1 MRNDSDRLQWQTE
14 KNYIMNTFHNGLRRI
29 QTDSKTA
36 QQYVLLC
43 LALAVAALIMVSGGS
58 GEDVIS
64 VVFRPFVNF
73 IRVIAWLAECLGVI
87 YLFGY
92 IPHSWSYYD
101 DFSRAG
107 ICNQAHEAP
116 LLVKANRDGNIQ
128 QLTFSLKGCPLEY
141 WEDNRTT
148 IESALNVTVLS
159 ITQGSN
165 NQLFDLRVVAGC
177 NLMGRLIPWADTYMD
192 DSDTKIVLTKEST
205 MKNPPLQQGHDGPR
219 APPLR
224 PYQADTLQRM
234 KSYEGN
240 AALCVI
246 ATGLGKTRIFAEYIR
261 CDVLENDHH
270 ILILSHREELVI
282 QPLEYLKGLP
292 CGIEQGTTHAH
303 GEPII
308 SASVQSLV
316 GRLDKYNPYSIDTII
331 IDEAH
336 HSAAPTYRKIF
347 EYFKNAVRFGFT
359 ATAIRGDGVGLDVAF
374 DDILCE
380 YNTLYG
386 IEHGYL
392 SPIEACQ
399 VNLKYDLGTVQYRED
414 TGDYD
419 AADIARVMS
428 GTAAGIAEAY
438 TSNARG
444 QTIIFAPSI
453 EEGKNVTAL
462 LNSQHGA
469 STAAFIDG
477 TTQNRGRLLEAYRLG
492 LIKVLVCYAVLTEG
506 VDLPMTETVLLAR
519 PVATTNVGL
528 YAQMV
533 GRGLR
538 LHPGKSACKIIDC
551 VGISRMP
558 ICTAATLI
566 GEEPLAPKPKKEQVE
581 KLPEETEP
589 IKVLTGA
596 DIPDTWIQNQK
607 EVDIM
612 ALGEGVTTHDVA
624 WITLKDGGYI
634 LPIPTVTYRISKP
647 LTNGMVY
654 LRKNKACS
662 KSAVPLQFALDY
674 VYQDLKQKHA
684 KYQHIWD
691 KKQRYKWDRQ
701 PITNEQIALIH
712 KLAPDY
718 KIDTHKMTRGDA
730 SRAIQLLTYKPEEWT
745 PQTTPSEVQDD
756 AKKSP

>member
-177 NLMGRLIPWADTYMD
+177 NLMGRLIPWADT
-192 DSDTKIVLTKEST
+192 
-205 MKNPPLQQGHDGPR
+205 
-219 APPLR
+219 
-224 PYQADTLQRM
+224 
-234 KSYEGN
+234 
-240 AALCVI
+240 
-246 ATGLGKTRIFAEYIR
+246 
-261 CDVLENDHH
+261 
-270 ILILSHREELVI
+270 
-282 QPLEYLKGLP
+282 
-292 CGIEQGTTHAH
+292 
-303 GEPII
+303 
-308 SASVQSLV
+308 
-316 GRLDKYNPYSIDTII
+316 
-331 IDEAH
+331 
-336 HSAAPTYRKIF
+336 
-347 EYFKNAVRFGFT
+347 
-359 ATAIRGDGVGLDVAF
+359 
-374 DDILCE
+374 
-380 YNTLYG
+380 
-386 IEHGYL
+386 
-392 SPIEACQ
+392 
-399 VNLKYDLGTVQYRED
+399 
-414 TGDYD
+414 
-419 AADIARVMS
+419 
-428 GTAAGIAEAY
+428 
-438 TSNARG
+438 
-444 QTIIFAPSI
+444 
-453 EEGKNVTAL
+453 
-462 LNSQHGA
+462 
-469 STAAFIDG
+469 
-477 TTQNRGRLLEAYRLG
+477 
-492 LIKVLVCYAVLTEG
+492 
-506 VDLPMTETVLLAR
+506 
-519 PVATTNVGL
+519 
-528 YAQMV
+528 
-533 GRGLR
+533 
-538 LHPGKSACKIIDC
+538 
-551 VGISRMP
+551 
-558 ICTAATLI
+558 
-566 GEEPLAPKPKKEQVE
+566 
-581 KLPEETEP
+581 
-589 IKVLTGA
+589 
-596 DIPDTWIQNQK
+596 WIQNQK
-607 EVDIM
+607 EVDVM